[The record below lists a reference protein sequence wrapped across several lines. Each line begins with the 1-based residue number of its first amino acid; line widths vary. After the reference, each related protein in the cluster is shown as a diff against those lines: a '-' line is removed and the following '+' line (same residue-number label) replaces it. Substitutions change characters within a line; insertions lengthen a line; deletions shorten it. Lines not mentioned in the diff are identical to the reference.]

1 MPYEIS
7 FTKHMPIADRD
18 EYINE
23 CCVGGD
29 KVVDRLLPA
38 VRKRY
43 ADLDTG
49 QEDWGWYIWF
59 PSGGARLAIDVF
71 TDDPEKGEFRI
82 HLTSRTKRLLF
93 LESVVDTPELEDLR
107 VLVTS
112 ELEAWTGGP
121 VSVQRI
127 ERD

>member
-1 MPYEIS
+1 MPYEVS
-7 FTKHMPIADRD
+7 FTKRVPLLDRD

-29 KVVDRLLPA
+29 KVIDQLLPA

-43 ADLDTG
+43 ADIDTG
-49 QEDWGWYIWF
+49 QEDWGWFIWF
-59 PSGGARLAIDVF
+59 HRGPVKLSVDVF
-71 TDDPEKGEFRI
+71 TDDPERGEFRM

-112 ELEAWTGGP
+112 ELEAWIGGP
-121 VSVQRI
+121 VSVAAI
-127 ERD
+127 ETD

>member
-1 MPYEIS
+1 VPYEIS
-7 FTKHMPIADRD
+7 FTKRVPIPDRD

-29 KVVDRLLPA
+29 KVIDQLLPA
-38 VRKRY
+38 VRQRY

-59 PSGGARLAIDVF
+59 QSGAVKLAIDVF

-93 LESVVDTPELEDLR
+93 LESAVDTPELEDLR

-112 ELEAWTGGP
+112 ALEAWTGA
-121 VSVQRI
+121 SVRVERI

>member
-1 MPYEIS
+1 VPYEVS
-7 FTKHMPIADRD
+7 FTKRVPLLDRD

-23 CCVGGD
+23 CCAGGD
-29 KVVDRLLPA
+29 QVVDRLLPA

-43 ADLDTG
+43 SDIDTG
-49 QEDWGWYIWF
+49 QEDGGWFIWF
-59 PSGGARLAIDVF
+59 HSGAVKLAIDVF
-71 TDDPEKGEFRI
+71 TDDPEGGEFRV

-93 LESVVDTPELEDLR
+93 LESVVDTPELEDVR

-121 VSVQRI
+121 VSVAAI
-127 ERD
+127 EAG